1 MGPLHIQAEGRRRRP
16 NLALVFLG
24 LFYVVAYFV
33 RDACLL
39 CCVCFSFS
47 VLSQVIGC
55 EERLQND
62 LFCVGWD
69 IKP

>member
-1 MGPLHIQAEGRRRRP
+1 M
-16 NLALVFLG
+16 
-24 LFYVVAYFV
+24 YFV
-33 RDACLL
+33 ADACLL

-47 VLSQVIGC
+47 VLSQDIGW

-69 IKP
+69 VKPKLIQSIMVCCQWINWMWRLWLSF